1 MVVEVMAKEKFE
13 YCQTC
18 GVAENPEC
26 TKCGK
31 VFWHREMGA
40 YLNGG
45 NGSGVVKHLCP
56 KCAKGK

>member
-1 MVVEVMAKEKFE
+1 MAKEEFE

-18 GVAENPEC
+18 GIAENPEC

-31 VFWHREMGA
+31 VFWHRAMGA